1 MSDTASIGRENTV
14 TEIIITLE
22 NREPGQ
28 KPLPFYFAPVT
39 LTRWPLYKFMG
50 ANKSPREGALAGILA
65 GIGSRCYLMTIS
77 VNG

>member
-1 MSDTASIGRENTV
+1 V
-14 TEIIITLE
+14 TEIIIILE
-22 NREPGQ
+22 NRDPDQ

-39 LTRWPLYKFMG
+39 LTRWPPYKFTD
-50 ANKSPREGALAGILA
+50 ANKSPREGALAGISV